1 MIPYV
6 LGFVWTFSS
15 LVLAQLTVNTPVSVV
30 QCLPVLL
37 NWNGGIAPYYVTVL
51 PGGQPGAAPLES
63 LSSGT
68 SGTSLTWNVD
78 IAAGTE
84 VTIGV
89 RDSTGSVAYS
99 ALVTIQ
105 SGSSSSCLGN
115 AGGSSA
121 SASAAGASSIASAVA
136 ATSASASQTSAAVT
150 QPSASIAAA
159 TLSAST
165 PEGSL
170 YSGSSVDTA
179 SASGTTSQ
187 STTSIIGGLVA
198 QTNVPDSP
206 SSSNSK
212 SNSKTI
218 AIAVGVVAGLLS
230 IAVAVLI
237 YLLVRRNRRRRDHLF
252 DVDPSPV
259 DQHGGGI
266 VGGRL
271 GMEVPHMYH
280 AASAIVPFV
289 PSSAA
294 AGGQAIDDSSKVEQ
308 PWNESSQSD
317 ISPPYL
323 TSSSQ
328 PQQPQQSSSN
338 VASEF
343 QSDLGNPLERAS
355 FSSQPSYPQRV
366 GGRGLVSPEK
376 SALPGLPPGAS
387 PPIPGGMEG
396 VGRVATPEAASMYR
410 QAQSPP
416 PQYEG

>member
-1 MIPYV
+1 MLLYA
-6 LGFVWTFSS
+6 LGFWALSS
-15 LVLAQLTVNTPVSVV
+15 LVLAQITVNTPSHVV
-30 QCLPVLL
+30 QCQPVLL
-37 NWNGGIAPYYVTVL
+37 TWSGGTAPYYVTAI
-51 PGGQPGAAPLES
+51 PSGQLVVAVSPLES
-63 LSSGT
+63 ISSGT
-68 SGTSLTWNVD
+68 SDTW
-78 IAAGTE
+78 
-84 VTIGV
+84 VTWTVALPAWSELAIVVKDATGIV
-89 RDSTGSVAYS
+89 SFSAPFFVQPGSV
-99 ALVTIQ
+99 
-105 SGSSSSCLGN
+105 SSCP
-115 AGGSSA
+115 STTTPS
-121 SASAAGASSIASAVA
+121 
-136 ATSASASQTSAAVT
+136 TSV
-150 QPSASIAAA
+150 
-159 TLSAST
+159 
-165 PEGSL
+165 
-170 YSGSSVDTA
+170 
-179 SASGTTSQ
+179 SQ
-187 STTSIIGGLVA
+187 STTSTTGGLVA
-198 QTNVPDSP
+198 PDSP
-206 SSSNSK
+206 SSGSNK
-212 SNSKTI
+212 SNSKTV
-218 AIAVGVVAGLLS
+218 AIAVGIVAGLLA

-294 AGGQAIDDSSKVEQ
+294 AGGQAIDGSSKVEQ

-328 PQQPQQSSSN
+328 PQQPRQSSSN
-338 VASEF
+338 VASESR
-343 QSDLGNPLERAS
+343 SDLGNPLERAS
-355 FSSQPSYPQRV
+355 FSSQPPHPQRV

-410 QAQSPP
+410 QVQSPP